1 MLMENRKRY
10 LFEAKLLAE
19 SYLVEEKLLAAFGK
33 EKPFPLS
40 FSRAEGLTK
49 VDPRYV
55 TFSRR
60 IASFLDENIKD
71 SGDAQ
76 TIIAWKDF
84 EQVRHHLTE
93 YAETVTEIQ
102 PAERFFPAPDDS
114 FYLRRIKFVKGL
126 LLEFHWTFI
135 TIGNIFRKTRKEKQ
149 YRKHQIP
156 EAALAEFVFIN
167 RFLERLIP
175 VYARLLQNREARF
188 FQLYQ
193 LDHQL
198 ENGVFLN
205 DYSEDIWNLV
215 ETART
220 GIDHD
225 KEALIGFFDTIDGD
239 LETEF
244 RDLRSK
250 AGTVEFPAARLNRK
264 KLKTDR
270 SRLFNGFGYFQ
281 GQKQLILFAV
291 SEYWRMRLLNRD
303 LIFQLNERACR
314 QQDQI
319 DELIRGTLTP
329 AFIDFKKELQ
339 SFTGTRTTGF
349 PGEEVLAIKEMVRER
364 VMQLTE
370 LLVQSK
376 ISYLLDKPLIEL
388 ERQLRVI
395 PETHLFA
402 SAVFENKPIRKKDLR
417 PLRSAWI
424 LNSSVFLI
432 LQEQFAEKQ
441 RNFSSVLQ
449 QLSNNLNE
457 IRSVAEYTIDY
468 YLEQTDR
475 ESADH
480 ELSEGLGRLAR
491 KAEDNPVY
499 LTELLD
505 QSAIALGSMSAW
517 FTEKTLVLFEPSRLD
532 QTARLNRR
540 REYLDRKKLFFLK
553 LWNKG
558 IVIPGKT
565 LLWIK
570 NAYVYSNN
578 KYFNLRNL
586 LGISYE
592 KEPISTELS
601 NYLSFTRQAI
611 GRLPVMYQKLFE
623 NSPLTDERFFIP
635 REYEME
641 QLVAAQES
649 WRNGNFA
656 PTCLVGEQ
664 GSGATTIFNFFT
676 SSFRGELEVGHH
688 IVTET
693 KHEEKEFLDFFR
705 LVFPDFEFE
714 RLDEL
719 IEQINRTAKRKIVI
733 LENIHHFFIRKNG
746 AFGNLFR
753 LFRLMSQTNH
763 HIFWVCSCFVYSW
776 KLLDYT
782 LNISG
787 YFAHVVHFELMTD
800 ELVREAILKRHK
812 VSGFKLH
819 FLEPEHFIPRRGY
832 YKLTD
837 AGKQQSLT
845 ELLFHELWQH
855 AQGNITLAFI
865 FWLRAIVRVS
875 DDTLFIQQKQLRFS
889 FLNSLK
895 TDELTTL
902 HGILVHGG
910 LTLEEHSAVFNSGPE
925 DSRRRLMVLVDDGLL
940 EFRENK
946 YVINPLLY
954 RPLVSQLKSLNFIY

>member
-1 MLMENRKRY
+1 MHMENRKRY
-10 LFEAKLLAE
+10 LFEAELLVK

-33 EKPFPLS
+33 EKPLS
-40 FSRAEGLTK
+40 FSHAEGLTE
-49 VDPRYV
+49 VDLRYV
-55 TFSRR
+55 TFSRK
-60 IASFLDENIKD
+60 IASFLNENIKD

-76 TIIAWKDF
+76 SIVPWKDF
-84 EQVRHHLTE
+84 EQIRHHLTE
-93 YAETVTEIQ
+93 YAETVTEFQ
-102 PAERFFPAPDDS
+102 PAERFYPAPNDS

-126 LLEFHWTFI
+126 LLKLHWTFI
-135 TIGNIFRKTRKEKQ
+135 TIGNIFRKTRMEKQ

-175 VYARLLQNREARF
+175 VYASLLQNREARF

-198 ENGVFLN
+198 ENGAFLN
-205 DYSEDIWNLV
+205 DYSEGTWNLV
-215 ETART
+215 EKVRT
-220 GIDHD
+220 GIEHD
-225 KEALIGFFDTIDGD
+225 KEALIIFFDCIDRE
-239 LETEF
+239 LEAEF
-244 RDLRSK
+244 RDLRPK
-250 AGTVEFPAARLNRK
+250 AGTVEFSAARLNRK
-264 KLKTDR
+264 KLKANR
-270 SRLFNGFGYFQ
+270 SRILTGFDYFQ

-303 LIFQLNERACR
+303 LIFQLNEQAC
-314 QQDQI
+314 QQHEQI
-319 DELIRGTLTP
+319 NAQIQGVLTP

-339 SFTGTRTTGF
+339 SFTGTGAYRF
-349 PGEEVLAIKEMVRER
+349 PGEEALAIKKMVNER

-376 ISYLLDKPLIEL
+376 ISYLLDKPMIEL

-402 SAVFENKPIRKKDLR
+402 SAVFENKPIREKDLR

-432 LQEQFAEKQ
+432 LQEQFAERQ
-441 RNFSSVLQ
+441 RNFSFVLQ
-449 QLSNNLNE
+449 QLGNNLNE
-457 IRSVAEYTIDY
+457 IRSVVEYTIDY

-475 ESADH
+475 KSADH

-491 KAEDNPVY
+491 KAEDNLAY

-505 QSAIALGSMSAW
+505 QSTIALGSMSAW

-540 REYLDRKKLFFLK
+540 REYLDRKKLVFLK
-553 LWNKG
+553 LWNNG

-570 NAYVYSNN
+570 HAYVYSNN

-641 QLVAAQES
+641 QLAAAQES

-676 SSFRGELEVGHH
+676 SSIQGELVEVGHH
-688 IVTET
+688 TIMET
-693 KHEEKEFLDFFR
+693 KHGEKEFLDFFR

-714 RLDEL
+714 RLDDL
-719 IEQINRTAKRKIVI
+719 IDQINKTANRKIII

-787 YFAHVVHFELMTD
+787 YFAYVVHFELMTD

-832 YKLTD
+832 HKLTD
-837 AGKQQSLT
+837 AEKQQSLT

-910 LTLEEHSAVFNSGPE
+910 LTLEEHSAVFNSRPE
-925 DSRRRLMVLVDDGLL
+925 DSRRRLMVLADDGLL
-940 EFRENK
+940 ELRENK